1 MQPEDEDHLR
11 QLLKACDEM
20 LTHHERTGNSETE
33 PAKQIAAKRRELLNR
48 LNQSPDTPS
57 SGQATYTFLLTLA
70 NGEPADPAVFVSDRA
85 SYERGESFVARDG
98 SRSRIVSK
106 DAPPPARRRGLR
118 GNLDRRA
125 ARLSGARSLSASRG
139 SRRPARRRE
148 RPLTNEERPPESVID
163 TAFEELDAT
172 RPSTR

>member
-48 LNQSPDTPS
+48 RNQSPDTPS

-70 NGEPADPAVFVSDRA
+70 NGEPADPAVFVSDVRHTSEAKASSPATAAARA
-85 SYERGESFVARDG
+85 S
-98 SRSRIVSK
+98 SR
-106 DAPPPARRRGLR
+106 
-118 GNLDRRA
+118 
-125 ARLSGARSLSASRG
+125 
-139 SRRPARRRE
+139 
-148 RPLTNEERPPESVID
+148 
-163 TAFEELDAT
+163 
-172 RPSTR
+172 